1 MLLFYLNVG
10 HWATTFPQD
19 ELVEEDVLG
28 DGEPGALREE
38 LVPEEAP
45 EPALQLS
52 QEYKDLFLASFL
64 LYSL

>member
-10 HWATTFPQD
+10 HWAATFPQD

-28 DGEPGALREE
+28 DGQPGALREE

-45 EPALQLS
+45 EPALQL
-52 QEYKDLFLASFL
+52 
-64 LYSL
+64 